1 MADDTPHLHHSFDYI
16 EIPTHDIGAAEAFYR
31 DAFGWRFTAYGPGY
45 LGIVSPNGRE
55 IGGISL
61 GGQAGSGDLLVILYS
76 RDLEASRDAVRA
88 AGGTIRRDIFQF
100 PGGRRFH
107 FADPSGNELGVW
119 GHEVDHPVA
128 H

>member
-1 MADDTPHLHHSFDYI
+1 MADDTPHLHHSFDYV
-16 EIPTHDIGAAEAFYR
+16 EIPTQDIGAAETFYG

-45 LGIVSPNGRE
+45 LGIVSPDGRE

-61 GGQAGSGDLLVILYS
+61 GGQAGSGDLLVVLYS
-76 RDLEASRDAVRA
+76 RDLEASRDAVAA
-88 AGGTIRRDIFQF
+88 AGGIIRRDIFQF

-107 FADPSGNELGVW
+107 FADPSGNELAVW
-119 GHEVDHPVA
+119 GHEVEHLFS